1 MDYSYFRPAM
11 RRTKANRAELRVA
24 CVLATI
30 ALVQT
35 NVLAQEGYP
44 SRVIRIIVPTAAGGP
59 SDISARLIGNELTKR
74 WGRQVVVD
82 IRPGA
87 GTIIGSEI
95 VARALPDGYT
105 LLVSPSTLAIN
116 PASYKKMP
124 YDALRDFAP
133 ITQTLIVPSLIVM
146 HPSLPATT
154 VKEVV
159 ALAKARPGE
168 ILYGSSGH
176 GTNPHLTIELFA
188 SMAQIRLTHVPYK
201 GTAPGVIDLLAGRVA
216 MLTTSSMGLL
226 VPHVRAGRLRA
237 IGVTGARRSPAL
249 PDMPTIAEAGLPGY
263 ESVQWSGVLAPAGTS
278 REIVGMLHK
287 EIVTILRMPEVKD
300 RLAADSAEVVGSSP
314 EEFAAFMR
322 SETEKWAKVAKIAGI
337 QPE

>member
-1 MDYSYFRPAM
+1 MM
-11 RRTKANRAELRVA
+11 RRSVGANRLLCGALL
-24 CVLATI
+24 VLAA
-30 ALVQT
+30 ALPSAW
-35 NVLAQEGYP
+35 AQDSYP
-44 SRVIRIIVPTAAGGP
+44 SRLVRIIVPTAPGGP
-59 SDISARLIGNELTKR
+59 SDVSARIIAQELTKR

-95 VARALPDGYT
+95 VARAPPDGYT

-133 ITQTLIVPSLIVM
+133 ITHTLIVPNLVVM
-146 HPSLPATT
+146 HPSLPAKS
-154 VKEVV
+154 VKDVI

-188 SMAQIRLTHVPYK
+188 SMARIRLLHVPYK
-201 GTAPGVIDLLAGRVA
+201 GTAPGLVDLLAGRVA
-216 MLTTSSMGLL
+216 LMATASMALL
-226 VPHVRAGRLRA
+226 IPHVQTGKLRA
-237 IGVTGARRSPAL
+237 LGVTTAHRIRAL
-249 PDMPTIAEAGLPGY
+249 PDVPTIAEAGLPGY
-263 ESVQWSGVLAPAGTS
+263 ESVQWSGLLAPAGTP
-278 REIVGMLHK
+278 RQIIALLHQ
-287 EIVTILRMPEVKD
+287 EAVSILRAPEARE
-300 RLAADSAEVVGSSP
+300 RLANDGAEVVGTSP
-314 EEFAAFMR
+314 AEFAAFLR
-322 SETEKWAKVAKIAGI
+322 AETVKWAKVAKLAGI

>member
-1 MDYSYFRPAM
+1 M
-11 RRTKANRAELRVA
+11 RRSVGANRLLCGALL
-24 CVLATI
+24 VLAA
-30 ALVQT
+30 ALPSAW
-35 NVLAQEGYP
+35 AQDSYP
-44 SRVIRIIVPTAAGGP
+44 SRLVRIIVPTAPGGP
-59 SDISARLIGNELTKR
+59 SDVSARIIAQELTKR

-95 VARALPDGYT
+95 VARAPPDGYT

-133 ITQTLIVPSLIVM
+133 ITHTLIVPNLVVM
-146 HPSLPATT
+146 HPSLPAKS
-154 VKEVV
+154 VKDVI

-188 SMAQIRLTHVPYK
+188 SMARIRLLHVPYK
-201 GTAPGVIDLLAGRVA
+201 GTAPGLVDLLAGRVA
-216 MLTTSSMGLL
+216 LMATASMALL
-226 VPHVRAGRLRA
+226 IPHVKTGKLRA
-237 IGVTGARRSPAL
+237 LGVTTAHRIRAL
-249 PDMPTIAEAGLPGY
+249 PDVPTIAEAGLPGY
-263 ESVQWSGVLAPAGTS
+263 ESVQWSGMLAPAGTP
-278 REIVGMLHK
+278 REIIVLLHR
-287 EIVTILRMPEVKD
+287 EAVSILRAPEARE
-300 RLAADSAEVVGSSP
+300 RLANDGAEVVGSSP
-314 EEFAAFMR
+314 EEFSAFLR
-322 SETEKWAKVAKIAGI
+322 AETVKWAKVAKVAGI

>member
-1 MDYSYFRPAM
+1 M
-11 RRTKANRAELRVA
+11 RRSVGANRLLCGALL
-24 CVLATI
+24 VLTA
-30 ALVQT
+30 ALPSAW
-35 NVLAQEGYP
+35 AQDSYP
-44 SRVIRIIVPTAAGGP
+44 SRLVRIIVPTAPGGP
-59 SDISARLIGNELTKR
+59 SDVSARIIAQELTKR

-95 VARALPDGYT
+95 VARAPPDGYT

-133 ITQTLIVPSLIVM
+133 ITHTLIVPNLVVM
-146 HPSLPATT
+146 HPSLPAKS
-154 VKEVV
+154 VKDVI

-188 SMAQIRLTHVPYK
+188 SMARIRLLHVPYK
-201 GTAPGVIDLLAGRVA
+201 GTAPGLVDLLAGRVA
-216 MLTTSSMGLL
+216 LMATASMALL
-226 VPHVRAGRLRA
+226 IPHVKTGKLRA
-237 IGVTGARRSPAL
+237 LGVTTAHRIRAL
-249 PDMPTIAEAGLPGY
+249 PDVPTIAEAGLPGY
-263 ESVQWSGVLAPAGTS
+263 ESVQWSGLLAPAGTP
-278 REIVGMLHK
+278 REIIVLLHR
-287 EIVTILRMPEVKD
+287 EAVSILRAPEARE
-300 RLAADSAEVVGSSP
+300 RLANDGAEVVGSSP
-314 EEFAAFMR
+314 EEFSAFLR
-322 SETEKWAKVAKIAGI
+322 AETVKWAKVAKVAGI

>member
-1 MDYSYFRPAM
+1 MM
-11 RRTKANRAELRVA
+11 RRSVGANRLLCGALL
-24 CVLATI
+24 VLTA
-30 ALVQT
+30 ALPSAW
-35 NVLAQEGYP
+35 AQDSYP
-44 SRVIRIIVPTAAGGP
+44 SRLVRIIVPTAPGGP
-59 SDISARLIGNELTKR
+59 SDVSARIIAQELTKR

-95 VARALPDGYT
+95 VARAPPDGYT

-133 ITQTLIVPSLIVM
+133 ITHTLIVPNLVVM
-146 HPSLPATT
+146 HPSLPAKS
-154 VKEVV
+154 VKDVI

-188 SMAQIRLTHVPYK
+188 SMARIRLLHVPYK
-201 GTAPGVIDLLAGRVA
+201 GTAPGLVDLLAGRVA
-216 MLTTSSMGLL
+216 LMATASMALL
-226 VPHVRAGRLRA
+226 IPHVKTGKLRA
-237 IGVTGARRSPAL
+237 LGVTTAHRIRAL
-249 PDMPTIAEAGLPGY
+249 PDVPTIAEAGLPGY
-263 ESVQWSGVLAPAGTS
+263 ESVQWSGLLAPAGTP
-278 REIVGMLHK
+278 REIIVLLHR
-287 EIVTILRMPEVKD
+287 EAVSILRAPEARE
-300 RLAADSAEVVGSSP
+300 RLANDGAEVVGSSP
-314 EEFAAFMR
+314 EEFSAFLR
-322 SETEKWAKVAKIAGI
+322 AETVKWAKVAKVAGI